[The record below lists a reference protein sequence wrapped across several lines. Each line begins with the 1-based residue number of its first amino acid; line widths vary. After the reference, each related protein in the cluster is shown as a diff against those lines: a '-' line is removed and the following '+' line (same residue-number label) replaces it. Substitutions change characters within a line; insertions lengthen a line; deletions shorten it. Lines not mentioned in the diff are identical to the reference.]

1 MERGGKSNP
10 NKADSMLVKKNKVFY
25 SQFCGQEPLM
35 DNKMFTELLH
45 YGRHMAQD
53 RAQNR
58 NSLRTW
64 TT

>member
-1 MERGGKSNP
+1 MEKGGKSIP
-10 NKADSMLVKKNKVFY
+10 NKAESMLVKKNKVFC

-58 NSLRTW
+58 NSLSTW